1 MTMTRTGTV
10 LGWLAA
16 LVLPLLAA
24 SGVRAQMWLYPVYG
38 PMGVYYVPYSPV
50 SPGPLSPPAVSASRS
65 QPAPLVRTSATSTP
79 AYAAPANDSDARPSY
94 YSEDYTGPQGPT
106 KEPSKVA
113 YIRVRVPANA
123 ELWINN
129 EKRTQAGTVREFVT
143 PALDPDHIYV
153 YNVKA
158 HWTEEGGINV
168 EKTLRVR
175 TISGTRVTA
184 SERGNARR
192 RRAAATRRAARRAA
206 PGRLDLQR
214 RSPVVPP
221 RKSLTSFHHR
231 DDGGRG
237 EGEQRGPPASI
248 TEARALNR
256 RPQNPYSWSASR
268 REG

>member
-175 TISGTRVTA
+175 TISGTRVTVNFV
-184 SERGNARR
+184 RPP
-192 RRAAATRRAARRAA
+192 AAQPRPSVATPVVAA
-206 PGRLDLQR
+206 P
-214 RSPVVPP
+214 P
-221 RKSLTSFHHR
+221 RPAAPR
-231 DDGGRG
+231 V
-237 EGEQRGPPASI
+237 EQRPVDWTSNVAPRSFRQGSP
-248 TEARALNR
+248 
-256 RPQNPYSWSASR
+256 
-268 REG
+268 